1 VHRDGYSLLITGL
14 ATGTFQTSHVNID
27 SDRDFNRLVLM
38 SVATL
43 PTASS
48 RKFSK
53 NPLIAFYQSSI
64 GKKYV
69 VAGTALLLILYV
81 LGHLVGNLQIYMG
94 QDRIN
99 AYAKFLHDLGPILWV
114 VRVILIVAFITH
126 IVATIQLAQE
136 NRLAK
141 PQKYAVA
148 GYQRSTM
155 ASRTMLVSGLIVLC
169 FVIYHLLQFTV
180 QVTDP
185 EFREVHDSLGRHDVY
200 RMLIL
205 GFRHPLVSLFYIV
218 GLFLLTT
225 HLSHGFASVL
235 QTLGINNRKMAN
247 FVSVGGQTL
256 AWVVFA
262 GYISIPVTIL
272 LGIIR

>member
-1 VHRDGYSLLITGL
+1 
-14 ATGTFQTSHVNID
+14 
-27 SDRDFNRLVLM
+27 M
-38 SVATL
+38 SVATVSTE
-43 PTASS
+43 PA

-69 VAGTALLLILYV
+69 VAITALVLILYV
-81 LGHLVGNLQIYMG
+81 LGHLAGNLQIYLG

-99 AYAKFLHDLGPILWV
+99 TYAKFLHDLGPILWA
-114 VRVILIVAFITH
+114 VRVFLLAAFALH
-126 IVATIQLAQE
+126 IAASIQLAHE

-141 PQKYAVA
+141 PEKYAVP
-148 GYQRSTM
+148 GHQRSTM

-169 FVIYHLLQFTV
+169 FVVYHLLQFTV

-200 RMLIL
+200 RMLIT
-205 GFRHPLVSLFYIV
+205 GFRHPLVSLFYAV

-225 HLSHGFASVL
+225 HLSHGFASVV
-235 QTLGINNRKMAN
+235 QTLGVNNRKIAS
-247 FVSVGGQTL
+247 FVSTGGQTL
-256 AWVVFA
+256 AWLVFA
-262 GYISIPVTIL
+262 GYVSIPLTIL
-272 LGIIR
+272 LGFIK

>member
-1 VHRDGYSLLITGL
+1 
-14 ATGTFQTSHVNID
+14 
-27 SDRDFNRLVLM
+27 M
-38 SVATL
+38 SVATVSAV
-43 PTASS
+43 PV

-69 VAGTALLLILYV
+69 VAVTALLLILYV
-81 LGHLVGNLQIYMG
+81 LGHLLGNLQIYMG
-94 QDRIN
+94 PDRIN

-114 VRVILIVAFITH
+114 VRVFLIAAFVTH
-126 IVATIQLAQE
+126 IVATIQLAHE

-155 ASRTMLVSGLIVLC
+155 ASRTMIVSGLIVLC

-205 GFRHPLVSLFYIV
+205 GFKHPLVSLFYVV

-225 HLSHGFASVL
+225 HLTHGFASVV
-235 QTLGINNRKMAN
+235 QTLGINNRKITD
-247 FVSVGGQTL
+247 FVSIGGQSL
-256 AWVVFA
+256 AWLVFA
-262 GYISIPVTIL
+262 GYVSIPLTIL
-272 LGIIR
+272 LGIVR

>member
-1 VHRDGYSLLITGL
+1 
-14 ATGTFQTSHVNID
+14 
-27 SDRDFNRLVLM
+27 M

-43 PTASS
+43 STGPV
-48 RKFSK
+48 RKYSK

-69 VAGTALLLILYV
+69 VALTALLLILYV
-81 LGHLVGNLQIYMG
+81 LGHLLGNLQIYLG
-94 QDRIN
+94 PDRIN

-114 VRVILIVAFITH
+114 VRIILIAAFLTH

-141 PQKYAVA
+141 PQKYAVT
-148 GYQRSTM
+148 GYRRSTT

-169 FVIYHLLQFTV
+169 FVIYHLLQFTL
-180 QVTDP
+180 QLTDP

-205 GFRHPLVSLFYIV
+205 GFRNPFVSLFYVV
-218 GLFLLTT
+218 GLFLLTN
-225 HLSHGFASVL
+225 HLSHGFSSVV
-235 QTLGINNRKMAN
+235 QTLGINNRKITN
-247 FVSVGGQTL
+247 LVSVGGQTL
-256 AWVVFA
+256 AWVIFA
-262 GYISIPVTIL
+262 GYVSIPVTIFF
-272 LGIIR
+272 GILS

>member
-1 VHRDGYSLLITGL
+1 
-14 ATGTFQTSHVNID
+14 
-27 SDRDFNRLVLM
+27 M
-38 SVATL
+38 PVATQSAV
-43 PTASS
+43 PV
-48 RKFSK
+48 RKFS
-53 NPLIAFYQSSI
+53 NYPLIAFYQSSI
-64 GKKYV
+64 GKKYI
-69 VAGTALLLILYV
+69 VAVTALLLILYV
-81 LGHLVGNLQIYMG
+81 LGHLLGNLQIYMG

-114 VRVILIVAFITH
+114 VRVILIAAFVTH

-148 GYQRSTM
+148 GYQRSTT
-155 ASRTMLVSGLIVLC
+155 ASRTMIVSGLIVLC

-180 QVTDP
+180 QVTDR

-205 GFRHPLVSLFYIV
+205 GFRNPFVSLFYIV

-225 HLSHGFASVL
+225 HLSHGLASVI
-235 QTLGINNRKMAN
+235 QTLGINNRKIADI
-247 FVSVGGQTL
+247 VSIGGQTL
-256 AWVVFA
+256 AWAVFA
-262 GYISIPVTIL
+262 GYVSIPVTIL
-272 LGIIR
+272 LGILQ